1 MNRTETSPHRGTGQA
16 ARSRPQNELGGLWS
30 RTKLVWRRF
39 SDDQGP
45 VLAAGLT
52 FFTLLS
58 IVPLLLVAL
67 AVLGFVMD
75 SPHQAI
81 LKMQDVVAH
90 MLPGPAGVQAFRQI
104 AQQIDLEKTLA
115 GLMNSRGIARYTG
128 GLSLLWAALQIFVN
142 ATTQMNAAFDVKESR
157 SWVRLRLNALLV
169 LVVASVLFI
178 ASLLPSSGPDFV
190 RNLHISW
197 LNLPSPVPWWVD
209 LLFSLVAVAINIG
222 MFAVIYRFLPAAR
235 VSWRVALFGG
245 TVVGILWEVAKK
257 AFTVYLAHSKGYG
270 QLYGAMGGV
279 ILLITWLYYSNFIM
293 LLGAEIA
300 SVYRMVRDG
309 AAVSDPMEAQRE
321 EVSAVYEGRAVPL
334 ASGPH
339 GDADDGSAE
348 PGEPRKRAG
357 EALGAI
363 REDVRAAGEAVRR
376 AAREI
381 HDGADSP

>member
-1 MNRTETSPHRGTGQA
+1 M
-16 ARSRPQNELGGLWS
+16 ARSAPSSELGGLWS
-30 RTKLVWRRF
+30 KTRLVWKRF
-39 SDDQGP
+39 SEDQGP

-67 AVLGFVMD
+67 AVRGFVMD

-115 GLMNSRGIARYTG
+115 GLMSSRGIALYTG

-157 SWVRLRLNALLV
+157 SWTRLRLNALLV
-169 LVVASVLFI
+169 LVVASVLFV
-178 ASLLPSSGPDFV
+178 ASLLPSSGPQFV
-190 RNLHISW
+190 RNLHIPW
-197 LNLPSPVPWWVD
+197 LSLPAPVPVWVD
-209 LLFSLVAVAINIG
+209 LLFSLVAIAINIA

-279 ILLITWLYYSNFIM
+279 ILLITWLYYSNFIL

-300 SVYRMVRDG
+300 SVYKMARDG
-309 AAVSDPMEAQRE
+309 VGVTDPTAAQRQE
-321 EVSAVYEGRAVPL
+321 IAAVYEGRAVPL
-334 ASGPH
+334 ASGP
-339 GDADDGSAE
+339 ADSAADGSEE
-348 PGEPRKRAG
+348 PGEARKRAG
-357 EALGAI
+357 EALEAI

-376 AAREI
+376 AAHEI
-381 HDGADSP
+381 HDGPDRP